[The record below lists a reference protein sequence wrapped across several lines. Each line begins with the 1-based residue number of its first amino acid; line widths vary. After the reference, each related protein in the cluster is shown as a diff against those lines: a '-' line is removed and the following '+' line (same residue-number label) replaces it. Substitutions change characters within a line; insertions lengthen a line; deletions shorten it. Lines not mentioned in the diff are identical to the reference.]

1 MSHSKIEGSAEQDSK
16 GRVVLGYDRH
26 DLDYIVIKH
35 QGDKLAILAHKDGER
50 TLPTI
55 SVSLLAQT
63 TSTYYVDSLAD
74 WRVHYQRTVET
85 LSQHKQVV
93 NLVAWAVLV

>member
-1 MSHSKIEGSAEQDSK
+1 MSHSKIEGRAEQDSEE
-16 GRVVLGYDRH
+16 RVVLGYDGH

-55 SVSLLAQT
+55 SVSLLT
-63 TSTYYVDSLAD
+63 
-74 WRVHYQRTVET
+74 
-85 LSQHKQVV
+85 
-93 NLVAWAVLV
+93 